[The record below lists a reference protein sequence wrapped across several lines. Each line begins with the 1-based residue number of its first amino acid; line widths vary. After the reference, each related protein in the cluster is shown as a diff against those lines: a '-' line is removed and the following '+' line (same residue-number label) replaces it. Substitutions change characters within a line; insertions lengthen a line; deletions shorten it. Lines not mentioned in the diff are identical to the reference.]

1 MFKSS
6 KSVTET
12 MNQSTRFLCRTL
24 SVVTAW
30 IRGKPPGFC
39 KAGAPGKAFGRFIV
53 EALCLAGWSA
63 LFVELANDNRP
74 MRVADCQVNRV
85 ARMDF
90 ARWFDVLSIFS
101 GMAGDDGRACQS
113 SRLVEPRGPKPF
125 VNALGWHCGADRQ

>member
-6 KSVTET
+6 KHVTET

-24 SVVTAW
+24 SAVTAW

-39 KAGAPGKAFGRFIV
+39 EAGAPGKAFGRFIV
-53 EALCLAGWSA
+53 EALCLAGRSA

-74 MRVADCQVNRV
+74 MRVADGQVKRI
-85 ARMDF
+85 ARTDF
-90 ARWFDVLSIFS
+90 ARWFDVLSIYS

-113 SRLVEPRGPKPF
+113 TRLVEPRGPKPF

>member
-30 IRGKPPGFC
+30 IRGEPQGFC
-39 KAGAPGKAFGRFIV
+39 EAGAPGKAFGRFIV

-90 ARWFDVLSIFS
+90 ARWFDVLSIYS

-113 SRLVEPRGPKPF
+113 TRLVEPRGPKPF
-125 VNALGWHCGADRQ
+125 VNALGWHCGADRR

>member
-1 MFKSS
+1 
-6 KSVTET
+6 

-24 SVVTAW
+24 SAVTAW
-30 IRGKPPGFC
+30 IRGKPPSFC

-90 ARWFDVLSIFS
+90 ARWFDVLSIYS

-113 SRLVEPRGPKPF
+113 TRLVEPRGPKPF